1 MPTTQT
7 VTIAVAGIQ
16 GPPGSGGGSA
26 SIVNHSSTYT
36 ETSTAGTVLSLCD
49 ATSGNIIANLPAA
62 STCSGM
68 FYTVKKIDSSAN
80 TVTVDPN
87 GSDTID
93 GGLTAVINY
102 QYTSVTIVSNGSTWY
117 IE

>member
-1 MPTTQT
+1 MTDT
-7 VTIAVAGIQ
+7 VITIATPGPQ

-26 SIVNHSSTYT
+26 SIVNHSATYT

-49 ATSGNIIANLPAA
+49 ATAGNMVANLPAA

-68 FYTVKKIDSSAN
+68 FYTVKKVDSTAN

-93 GGLTAVINY
+93 GGLTAVINN
-102 QYTSVTIVSNGSTWY
+102 QYTSVTIVSNGATWY